1 VNDTRELSLIASREI
16 YSLTVRTQEYSNDVE
31 AFVDGEVDY
40 DWDGDGYRRCF
51 ALGTG
56 SDENEAI
63 ENWIDAKESR

>member
-1 VNDTRELSLIASREI
+1 MNDTRAVSLIASKAS
-16 YSLTVRTQEYSNDVE
+16 YSLTVQQANYGNDVQ
-31 AFVDGEVDY
+31 AFVEGEVDY

-63 ENWIDAKESR
+63 ENWIDEKESR